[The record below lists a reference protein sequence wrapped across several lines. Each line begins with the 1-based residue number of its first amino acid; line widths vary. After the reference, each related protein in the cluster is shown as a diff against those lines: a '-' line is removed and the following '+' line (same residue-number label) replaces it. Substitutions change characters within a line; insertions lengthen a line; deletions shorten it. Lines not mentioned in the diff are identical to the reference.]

1 MLESNQNHWIYS
13 HPAIRNQ
20 NEAVLFA
27 LSFLVTLL
35 QHRCIATQIT
45 SARFSTIARTNIR
58 RPPTQL
64 HRFQP
69 LITHYRFARPTGRP
83 FAFRRQREMRFS
95 HALRSRWPTAAEGAQ
110 VPRSRDVFC
119 PNIRSEGVPPL
130 SEKPL
135 SQLGSLLHSTL
146 ELDVPRMPEGVIAIG
161 AIWYLWALFWGKILL
176 ASINETEWPGI
187 LAIAF
192 FIIGVQTKDMI
203 WLPLSIQ
210 PALCAVRLMFVGQR
224 AHETSLFDK
233 GALPPALW
241 VCTLMTW
248 LYCGAFYGQL
258 YMVSNTY
265 QHGAI
270 DVIGGICGAVVLIK
284 LSRLASERLPTVTR
298 PLAWIGRNTLPLFC
312 MHLIVLNAAPWS
324 ALFAW
329 CGAHSIAVWP
339 VMLVVHVVC
348 SSVLT
353 GGSCMCCRRW

>member
-1 MLESNQNHWIYS
+1 M
-13 HPAIRNQ
+13 
-20 NEAVLFA
+20 
-27 LSFLVTLL
+27 
-35 QHRCIATQIT
+35 
-45 SARFSTIARTNIR
+45 
-58 RPPTQL
+58 
-64 HRFQP
+64 
-69 LITHYRFARPTGRP
+69 
-83 FAFRRQREMRFS
+83 
-95 HALRSRWPTAAEGAQ
+95 
-110 VPRSRDVFC
+110 FC

-135 SQLGSLLHSTL
+135 SQLGSLLYSTL

-210 PALCAVRLMFVGQR
+210 PALCAVLLMFVGQR

-258 YMVSNTY
+258 YMASNTY
-265 QHGAI
+265 QRGAI
-270 DVIGGICGAVVLIK
+270 DVIGGICGAAVLIK
-284 LSRLASERLPTVTR
+284 LRGLASERLSTATR
-298 PLAWIGRNTLPLFC
+298 FLSK
-312 MHLIVLNAAPWS
+312 S
-324 ALFAW
+324 ARRVETNL
-329 CGAHSIAVWP
+329 CRQVNQP
-339 VMLVVHVVC
+339 VNFRKTGQPAMLGNSLRA
-348 SSVLT
+348 SSSQPPFPYKNEL
-353 GGSCMCCRRW
+353 